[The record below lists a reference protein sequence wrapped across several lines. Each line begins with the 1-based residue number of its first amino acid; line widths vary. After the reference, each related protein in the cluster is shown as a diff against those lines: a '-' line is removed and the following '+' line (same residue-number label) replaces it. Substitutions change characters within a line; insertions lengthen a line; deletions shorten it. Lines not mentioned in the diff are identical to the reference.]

1 MEFNKTQID
10 QLTEDV
16 SYLQDEV
23 EALKYV
29 IHSVPFEEKP
39 AGRESILELV
49 AMIDHAQKVFYRPFV
64 ESVAGFAKPE
74 DFIDDEFRKSFSLE
88 MDKIETVDNLLD
100 KIIKHRAALLS
111 VLQKMNIIDWNRK
124 GMVKGRSKTIY
135 IVITEM
141 VEFERNQLKMV
152 AERVISLER
161 DRQF

>member
-64 ESVAGFAKPE
+64 ESVAGFAKP
-74 DFIDDEFRKSFSLE
+74 DDYIDDDFRKSFSLE
-88 MDKIETVDNLLD
+88 MEKIETVDNLLD

-124 GMVKGRSKTIY
+124 GLVKGRSKTIY
-135 IVITEM
+135 TVITEM

-161 DRQF
+161 DRQH

>member
-10 QLTEDV
+10 QLTDDV

-29 IHSVPFEEKP
+29 IHTVPFEEKP

-64 ESVAGFAKPE
+64 ESNAGFTKSE
-74 DFIDDEFRKSFSLE
+74 EQIDDEFRRSFKLE

-111 VLQKMNIIDWNRK
+111 VLQKMNIIDWNKK
-124 GMVKGRSKTIY
+124 GLVKGRPKTIY
-135 IVITEM
+135 AVITEM

-161 DRQF
+161 ERQR

>member
-124 GMVKGRSKTIY
+124 GLVKGRSKTIY
-135 IVITEM
+135 TVITEM

>member
-64 ESVAGFAKPE
+64 ESVAGFSRPDDYIDE
-74 DFIDDEFRKSFSLE
+74 DFRKSFSLE
-88 MDKIETVDNLLD
+88 KDKIETVDNLLD

-135 IVITEM
+135 TIISEM

-161 DRQF
+161 DRQH